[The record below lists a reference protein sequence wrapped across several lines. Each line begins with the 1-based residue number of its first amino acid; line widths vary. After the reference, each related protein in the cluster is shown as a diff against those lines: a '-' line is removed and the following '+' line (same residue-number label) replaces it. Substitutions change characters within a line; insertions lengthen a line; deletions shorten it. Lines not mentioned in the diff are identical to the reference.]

1 MPNYKKLSN
10 TFPKITNNKKLMAN
24 EVIKTNFELP
34 KGDAKKTWGNVMTIV
49 ILGFFAIMF
58 YIYVLPFL
66 LKMVWGTVEL
76 IVGIAIAIFLLM
88 ILTSKKFW
96 RGMRYFSEAIAQGF
110 LGWAIEMNPW
120 NILNLQIEQ
129 AEKDRDQLRL
139 HGEKLKA
146 QETSLQL
153 QLDENEKN
161 LRQAQEEV
169 KICQSRLQKKPD
181 DFDTQLAL
189 ETSSTN
195 FTNAKDF
202 IDAVKPV
209 ANDVGNLVVFADK
222 AYRKSGV
229 ALLNSRNTIKIQK
242 AKYDAVTTA
251 SATMGKA
258 MKAFTG
264 NTELNTDADK
274 AIQNIRQDVAN
285 KIGGI
290 KSAIQITS
298 QAMNAQD
305 LKDAAKVS
313 IAAQT
318 ATQLDVDRTFNYSD
332 SIQSSAANIVEVGSK
347 KDDGTN
353 KYLDFF
359 NK

>member
-1 MPNYKKLSN
+1 
-10 TFPKITNNKKLMAN
+10 MAN
-24 EVIKTNFELP
+24 ELIKSNFEVS
-34 KGDAKKTWGNVMTIV
+34 KWDAKKIWGTIMMLI
-49 ILGFFAIMF
+49 ILGGLALLF
-58 YIYVLPFL
+58 YMYILPFL
-66 LKMVWGTVEL
+66 LNIVWGTVQL
-76 IVGIAIAIFLLM
+76 IIGIAVAIVLLM
-88 ILTSKKFW
+88 ILTNPKFW
-96 RGMRYFSEAIAQGF
+96 RGMHYFSESIAQGT

-120 NILNLQIEQ
+120 NILNLQVEE
-129 AEKDRDQLRL
+129 AEKDRDQLRI

-153 QLDENEKN
+153 QLEENERN

-169 KICQSRLQKKPD
+169 KICQARLQKTPD

-189 ETSSTN
+189 ETSATN
-195 FTNAKDF
+195 FNNSKDF

-209 ANDVGNLVVFADK
+209 ANDVKNLVVFADK

-229 ALLNSRNTIKIQK
+229 ALLNSKNTIKIQK

-264 NTELNTDADK
+264 NTELNSDADV
-274 AIQNIRQDVAN
+274 AINKIRQEVAN

-318 ATQLDVDRTFNYSD
+318 ATQLDVDKTFNYSD
-332 SIQSSAANIVEVGSK
+332 SIDSSAGRIEDVQSNN
-347 KDDGTN
+347 DGGKN
-353 KYLDFF
+353 KYLDFLKKEGE
-359 NK
+359 N

>member
-1 MPNYKKLSN
+1 
-10 TFPKITNNKKLMAN
+10 MAN
-24 EVIKTNFELP
+24 EIVKSTFELP
-34 KGDAKKTWGNVMTIV
+34 TWDAKKTWGIIMMVV
-49 ILGFFAIMF
+49 LFAGLGFLF
-58 YIYVLPFL
+58 YLYILPFL
-66 LKMVWGTVEL
+66 LSVVWGTVQL
-76 IVGIAIAIFLLM
+76 IVGIAVAIFLLM
-88 ILTSKKFW
+88 ILTNAKFW
-96 RGMRYFSEAIAQGF
+96 RGIRYFSEAIAQGT

-120 NILNLQIEQ
+120 NILNLQVEE
-129 AEKDRDQLRL
+129 AEKDRDQLRI

-153 QLDENEKN
+153 QLEENERN

-169 KICQSRLQKKPD
+169 KICQSRLLKNPE

-189 ETSSTN
+189 ETSATN
-195 FTNAKDF
+195 FNNAKDF

-209 ANDVGNLVVFADK
+209 ANDVKNLVIFADK

-229 ALLNSRNTIKIQK
+229 ALLNSKNTIKIQK

-264 NTELNTDADK
+264 NTELNTDADT
-274 AIQNIRQDVAN
+274 AIQKIRQDVAN

-318 ATQLDVDRTFNYSD
+318 ATQLDVDSTFNYSD
-332 SIQSSAANIVEVGSK
+332 SIQTSAGKIEAGS
-347 KDDGTN
+347 DDGGKN
-353 KYLDFF
+353 KYLDYL

>member
-1 MPNYKKLSN
+1 MS
-10 TFPKITNNKKLMAN
+10 TEIITP
-24 EVIKTNFELP
+24 NFELP
-34 KGDAKKTWGNVMTIV
+34 KGDAKKTWGTIMTLV
-49 ILGFFAIMF
+49 ILGGLAVLF
-58 YIYVLPFL
+58 YMYVLPFL
-66 LKMVWGTVEL
+66 LNIVWGTVQL
-76 IVGIAIAIFLLM
+76 VIGIAVALLLLM
-88 ILTSKKFW
+88 ILTNKKFW
-96 RGMRYFSEAIAQGF
+96 RGLRYFSEAIAQGV

-120 NILNLQIEQ
+120 NILNLQVEE
-129 AEKDRDQLRL
+129 AEKDREQLKI

-146 QETSLQL
+146 QESSLQL
-153 QLDENEKN
+153 QLEENERN

-169 KICQSRLQKKPD
+169 KICQARLQKKPD

-189 ETSSTN
+189 ETAVTN

-202 IDAVKPV
+202 IDGVKPV
-209 ANDVGNLVVFADK
+209 SNDVKKLVEFADK

-229 ALLNSRNTIKIQK
+229 ALMNSKNTIKIQK

-264 NTELNTDADK
+264 NADLNSDADQ
-274 AIQNIRQDVAN
+274 AIQKIRQDVAN

-318 ATQLDVDRTFNYSD
+318 ATQLDVDRTFSYSD
-332 SIQSSAANIVEVGSK
+332 SVQTSAAGIGNVHAG
-347 KDDGTN
+347 KDSGKN
-353 KYLDFF
+353 KYLDYL

>member
-1 MPNYKKLSN
+1 
-10 TFPKITNNKKLMAN
+10 MAN
-24 EVIKTNFELP
+24 EIIKPAFELP
-34 KGDAKKTWGNVMTIV
+34 KGDARKTWGTIMTF
-49 ILGFFAIMF
+49 ILFGGLALLF

-66 LKMVWGTVEL
+66 LSVVWGTVQL
-76 IVGIAIAIFLLM
+76 IIGIAVAVFLLM
-88 ILTSKKFW
+88 ILTNAKFW
-96 RGMRYFSEAIAQGF
+96 RGIRYFSEAVAQGT

-129 AEKDRDQLRL
+129 AEKDREQLRV

-146 QETSLQL
+146 QEASLQL
-153 QLDENEKN
+153 QLEENERN
-161 LRQAQEEV
+161 LRQAQAEV
-169 KICQSRLQKKPD
+169 KLCQAKLQKAPD

-189 ETSSTN
+189 ETSATN
-195 FTNAKDF
+195 FNNAKDF

-209 ANDVGNLVVFADK
+209 SNDVKNLVVFADK

-229 ALLNSRNTIKIQK
+229 ALLNSKNTVKIQK

-264 NTELNTDADK
+264 NTELNSDAET
-274 AIQNIRQDVAN
+274 AITKIRQDVAN

-305 LKDAAKVS
+305 LKDAARVS

-318 ATQLDVDRTFNYSD
+318 ANQLDVDKTFNYSD
-332 SIQSSAANIVEVGSK
+332 SIQTSAVKIENSGSGSN
-347 KDDGTN
+347 DGKN

-359 NK
+359 NDNK

>member
-1 MPNYKKLSN
+1 MADELLK
-10 TFPKITNNKKLMAN
+10 PK
-24 EVIKTNFELP
+24 FELQNLDP
-34 KGDAKKTWGNVMTIV
+34 KKTWGTIMTV
-49 ILGFFAIMF
+49 VLLGGLALLFYMF
-58 YIYVLPFL
+58 ILPFL
-66 LKMVWGTVEL
+66 LSVVWGTIQLV
-76 IVGIAIAIFLLM
+76 IGIAIAIVLLM
-88 ILTSKKFW
+88 ILTNPKFW
-96 RGMRYFSEAIAQGF
+96 RGIHYFSEAVAQGV

-129 AEKDRDQLRL
+129 AEKDRDQLRI

-146 QETSLQL
+146 QQTSLQL
-153 QLDENEKN
+153 QLEENEKVM
-161 LRQAQEEV
+161 RQAQEEV
-169 KICQSRLQKKPD
+169 RICQATLDKNPN
-181 DFDTQLAL
+181 DFDTQLAF

-202 IDAVKPV
+202 IDGVKPV
-209 ANDVGNLVVFADK
+209 ANDVDKLVAFADK

-229 ALLNSRNTIKIQK
+229 ALTNSKNTIKIQK

-264 NTELNTDADK
+264 NADLNSDADK
-274 AIQNIRQDVAN
+274 AIQKIREDVAA

-290 KSAIQITS
+290 KSAIEITS
-298 QAMNAQD
+298 QVMNSQD

-318 ATQLDVDRTFNYSD
+318 ANRMNVDSAFDYSD
-332 SIQSSAANIVEVGSK
+332 SVQTSAGKLEAGTDSS
-347 KDDGTN
+347 N
-353 KYLDFF
+353 KYL
-359 NK
+359 NYLKK

>member
-1 MPNYKKLSN
+1 
-10 TFPKITNNKKLMAN
+10 MAN
-24 EVIKTNFELP
+24 VMIKSNFELP
-34 KGDAKKTWGNVMTIV
+34 KGDAKKTWGTIMTV
-49 ILGFFAIMF
+49 AILGALAVLF

-66 LKMVWGTVEL
+66 LSVVWGTVQL
-76 IVGIAIAIFLLM
+76 VIGIAIAIVLLM
-88 ILTSKKFW
+88 ILTNRKFW
-96 RGMRYFSEAIAQGF
+96 RGIRYFSEAIAQGT

-120 NILNLQIEQ
+120 NILNLQVEE
-129 AEKDRDQLRL
+129 AEKDREQLRI
-139 HGEKLKA
+139 HGEKLKG
-146 QETSLQL
+146 QETSLKL
-153 QLDENEKN
+153 QLEENERN
-161 LRQAQEEV
+161 LRQAQAEV
-169 KICQSRLQKKPD
+169 KICQAKLQKNPD

-189 ETSSTN
+189 ETSATN
-195 FTNAKDF
+195 FNNAKDF
-202 IDAVKPV
+202 IEGVKPV
-209 ANDVGNLVVFADK
+209 ENDVKNLVVFADK

-229 ALLNSRNTIKIQK
+229 ALLNSKNTIKIQK

-251 SATMGKA
+251 SATMSKA

-264 NTELNTDADK
+264 NTDLNSDADK
-274 AIQNIRQDVAN
+274 AIQKIREDVAN

-313 IAAQT
+313 MAAQT
-318 ATQLDVDRTFNYSD
+318 ATQLDVDKTFNYSD
-332 SIQSSAANIVEVGSK
+332 SIQASASNIATPGSGK
-347 KDDGTN
+347 NDGSN

>member
-1 MPNYKKLSN
+1 
-10 TFPKITNNKKLMAN
+10 MAT
-24 EVIKTNFELP
+24 EVIKSNFEVP
-34 KGDAKKTWGNVMTIV
+34 KWDAKKTWGTIMMIA
-49 ILGFFAIMF
+49 ILGALALLF

-66 LKMVWGTVEL
+66 LSVVWGTVQL
-76 IVGIAIAIFLLM
+76 VIGIAVAVVLLM
-88 ILTSKKFW
+88 ILTNPKFW
-96 RGMRYFSEAIAQGF
+96 RGIRYFSEAVAQGV

-120 NILNLQIEQ
+120 NILNLQVEE
-129 AEKDRDQLRL
+129 AEKDREQLRI

-146 QETSLQL
+146 QEASLHLQL
-153 QLDENEKN
+153 EENERN
-161 LRQAQEEV
+161 LKQAQAEV
-169 KICQSRLQKKPD
+169 KICQARLQKNPD

-189 ETSSTN
+189 ETSATN
-195 FTNAKDF
+195 FNNAKDF
-202 IDAVKPV
+202 IDGVKPV
-209 ANDVGNLVVFADK
+209 ANDVKNLVVFADK

-229 ALLNSRNTIKIQK
+229 ALLNSKNTIKIQK

-264 NTELNTDADK
+264 NTDLNSDADQ
-274 AIQNIRQDVAN
+274 AIQKIRQDVAN

-298 QAMNAQD
+298 QAMVAQD

-318 ATQLDVDRTFNYSD
+318 ANQLDVDNTFNYSD
-332 SIQSSAANIVEVGSK
+332 SVTSSAGRIENTQTGGPA
-347 KDDGTN
+347 N
-353 KYLDFF
+353 KYIDILKN
-359 NK
+359 NKS

>member
-1 MPNYKKLSN
+1 
-10 TFPKITNNKKLMAN
+10 MAN
-24 EVIKTNFELP
+24 DLIKTNFEVS
-34 KGDAKKTWGNVMTIV
+34 KWDAKKTWGTILMV
-49 ILGFFAIMF
+49 AILGVLALLF
-58 YIYVLPFL
+58 YIYILPFL
-66 LKMVWGTVEL
+66 LSIVWGTVQL
-76 IVGIAIAIFLLM
+76 VIGIVVALVLLM
-88 ILTSKKFW
+88 ILFNPKFW
-96 RGMRYFSEAIAQGF
+96 RGMRYFSEAVAQGT

-120 NILNLQIEQ
+120 NILNLQVEE
-129 AEKDRDQLRL
+129 AEKDRDQLRI

-146 QETSLQL
+146 QESSLQL
-153 QLDENEKN
+153 QLEENERN

-169 KICQSRLQKKPD
+169 KICQARLQKNPD

-189 ETSSTN
+189 ETSATN
-195 FTNAKDF
+195 FNNAKDF
-202 IDAVKPV
+202 IDGVKPV
-209 ANDVGNLVVFADK
+209 ANDVRNLVVFADK

-229 ALLNSRNTIKIQK
+229 ALLNSKNTIKIQK

-264 NTELNTDADK
+264 NTDLNSDADV
-274 AIQNIRQDVAN
+274 AIQKIRQDVAN

-332 SIQSSAANIVEVGSK
+332 SVQSSAAKIENANIE
-347 KDDGTN
+347 KDGGKN
-353 KYLDFF
+353 KYMDFL
-359 NK
+359 KE

>member
-1 MPNYKKLSN
+1 
-10 TFPKITNNKKLMAN
+10 MAN
-24 EVIKTNFELP
+24 EIIKSNFELP
-34 KGDAKKTWGNVMTIV
+34 KWDAKKTWGTIMAVV
-49 ILGFFAIMF
+49 ILGGLAVLF

-66 LKMVWGTVEL
+66 LSMVWGTIQLV
-76 IVGIAIAIFLLM
+76 IGIAIALVLLM
-88 ILTSKKFW
+88 ILTNPKFW
-96 RGMRYFSEAIAQGF
+96 RGIRYFSEAVAQGT

-120 NILNLQIEQ
+120 NILNLQVEE
-129 AEKDRDQLRL
+129 AEKDREQLKI

-146 QETSLQL
+146 QESSLQL
-153 QLDENEKN
+153 QLEENERN
-161 LRQAQEEV
+161 LRQAQAEV
-169 KICQSRLQKKPD
+169 KICQAKLQKNPE

-189 ETSSTN
+189 ETSATN
-195 FTNAKDF
+195 FNNAKDF

-209 ANDVGNLVVFADK
+209 ANDVKNLVVFADK

-229 ALLNSRNTIKIQK
+229 ALLNSKNTIKIQK

-251 SATMGKA
+251 SATMSKA

-264 NTELNTDADK
+264 NTDLNSDADT
-274 AIQNIRQDVAN
+274 AIQKIREDVAN

-318 ATQLDVDRTFNYSD
+318 ATQLDVDKTFNYSD
-332 SIQSSAANIVEVGSK
+332 SIQSSAAQIGQAGATNDGS
-347 KDDGTN
+347 N

-359 NK
+359 NKK

>member
-1 MPNYKKLSN
+1 
-10 TFPKITNNKKLMAN
+10 MAN
-24 EVIKTNFELP
+24 ELIKSNFELP
-34 KGDAKKTWGNVMTIV
+34 KGDPKKTWGTIMTLI
-49 ILGFFAIMF
+49 ILGGLALLF
-58 YIYVLPFL
+58 YIYILPFL
-66 LKMVWGTVEL
+66 LSVVWGTVQL
-76 IVGIAIAIFLLM
+76 VIGIAIAVVLLM
-88 ILTSKKFW
+88 ILTNPKFW
-96 RGMRYFSEAIAQGF
+96 RGIRYFSEAIAQGT

-120 NILNLQIEQ
+120 NILNLQVEE
-129 AEKDRDQLRL
+129 AEKDRDQLRI

-146 QETSLQL
+146 QESSLKLQL
-153 QLDENEKN
+153 EENEKN
-161 LRQAQEEV
+161 LRQSQEEV
-169 KICQSRLQKKPD
+169 RICQVRLQKNPD

-189 ETSSTN
+189 ETSATN
-195 FTNAKDF
+195 FNNAKDF
-202 IDAVKPV
+202 IDSVKPV
-209 ANDVGNLVVFADK
+209 ANDVCNLVSFADK

-229 ALLNSRNTIKIQK
+229 ALLNSKNTIKIQK

-251 SATMGKA
+251 SATMGRA

-264 NTELNTDADK
+264 NTELNSDADV
-274 AIQNIRQDVAN
+274 AINKIRQDVAN

-332 SIQSSAANIVEVGSK
+332 SVQSSAAGIENVNMSK
-347 KDDGTN
+347 DGGKN
-353 KYLDFF
+353 KYLDIF

>member
-1 MPNYKKLSN
+1 
-10 TFPKITNNKKLMAN
+10 MAN
-24 EVIKTNFELP
+24 DLIKTNFEVS
-34 KGDAKKTWGNVMTIV
+34 KWDAKKTWGTILMV
-49 ILGFFAIMF
+49 AILGFLALLF
-58 YIYVLPFL
+58 YIYILPFL
-66 LKMVWGTVEL
+66 LSMVWGTIQLV
-76 IVGIAIAIFLLM
+76 IGIAVALVLLM
-88 ILTSKKFW
+88 ILANPKFW
-96 RGMRYFSEAIAQGF
+96 RGMRYFSEAVAQGT

-120 NILNLQIEQ
+120 NILNLQVEE
-129 AEKDRDQLRL
+129 AEKDRDQLRI

-146 QETSLQL
+146 QESSLQL
-153 QLDENEKN
+153 QLEENERN

-169 KICQSRLQKKPD
+169 KICQARLQKNPD

-189 ETSSTN
+189 ETSATN
-195 FTNAKDF
+195 FNNAKDF
-202 IDAVKPV
+202 IDGVKPV
-209 ANDVGNLVVFADK
+209 ANDVRNLVVFADK

-229 ALLNSRNTIKIQK
+229 ALLNSKNTIKIQK

-264 NTELNTDADK
+264 NTDLNSDADV
-274 AIQNIRQDVAN
+274 AIQKIRQDVAN

-332 SIQSSAANIVEVGSK
+332 SVQSSAGKIENVNME
-347 KDDGTN
+347 KDGGKN
-353 KYLDFF
+353 KYLDFL
-359 NK
+359 KDK

>member
-1 MPNYKKLSN
+1 
-10 TFPKITNNKKLMAN
+10 MAN
-24 EVIKTNFELP
+24 EIIKSNFELP
-34 KGDAKKTWGNVMTIV
+34 KGDAKKTWGTIMTLA
-49 ILGFFAIMF
+49 ILGALAVLF

-66 LKMVWGTVEL
+66 LSVVWGTVQL
-76 IVGIAIAIFLLM
+76 VIGIAIAIVLLM
-88 ILTSKKFW
+88 ILTNRKFW
-96 RGMRYFSEAIAQGF
+96 RGIRYFSEAIAQGT

-120 NILNLQIEQ
+120 NILNLQVEE
-129 AEKDRDQLRL
+129 AEKDREQLRI
-139 HGEKLKA
+139 HGEKLKG
-146 QETSLQL
+146 QETSLKL
-153 QLDENEKN
+153 QLEENERN
-161 LRQAQEEV
+161 LRQAQAEV
-169 KICQSRLQKKPD
+169 KICQAKLQKNPD

-189 ETSSTN
+189 ETSATN
-195 FTNAKDF
+195 FNNAKDF
-202 IDAVKPV
+202 IEGVKPV
-209 ANDVGNLVVFADK
+209 ENDVKNLVVFADK

-229 ALLNSRNTIKIQK
+229 ALLNSKNTIKIQK

-251 SATMGKA
+251 SATMSKA

-264 NTELNTDADK
+264 NTDLNSDADK
-274 AIQNIRQDVAN
+274 AIQKIREDVAN

-313 IAAQT
+313 MAAQT
-318 ATQLDVDRTFNYSD
+318 ATQLDVDKTFNYSD
-332 SIQSSAANIVEVGSK
+332 SIQASASNIATPGSGK
-347 KDDGTN
+347 NDGSN

>member
-1 MPNYKKLSN
+1 
-10 TFPKITNNKKLMAN
+10 MAN
-24 EVIKTNFELP
+24 ELIPTNFEIS
-34 KGDAKKTWGNVMTIV
+34 KGDAKKTWGSIMTFI
-49 ILGFFAIMF
+49 ILGGLAVLF
-58 YIYVLPFL
+58 YIYVLPYL
-66 LKMVWGTVEL
+66 VAMVWGTIQLV
-76 IVGIAIAIFLLM
+76 VGIAIALVLLM
-88 ILTSKKFW
+88 IFTNPKFW
-96 RGMRYFSEAIAQGF
+96 RGMRYFSEAVAQGT

-129 AEKDRDQLRL
+129 AEKDRDQLRI

-146 QETSLQL
+146 QDSSLQL
-153 QLDENEKN
+153 QLQENERN

-169 KICQSRLQKKPD
+169 KICQARLAKNPD

-189 ETSSTN
+189 ETSATN
-195 FTNAKDF
+195 FNNAKDF

-209 ANDVGNLVVFADK
+209 SNDVENLVVFADK

-229 ALLNSRNTIKIQK
+229 ALMNSKNTIKIQK

-264 NTELNTDADK
+264 NTDLNSDADQ
-274 AIQNIRQDVAN
+274 AIQKIRQDVAN

-332 SIQSSAANIVEVGSK
+332 SVQSSAAGIENIDQREDGGKNRYMDYLK
-347 KDDGTN
+347 K
-353 KYLDFF
+353 
-359 NK
+359 

>member
-1 MPNYKKLSN
+1 
-10 TFPKITNNKKLMAN
+10 MAN
-24 EVIKTNFELP
+24 EIIKSNFELP
-34 KGDAKKTWGNVMTIV
+34 KGDAKKTWGTIMTV
-49 ILGFFAIMF
+49 AILGALAVLF

-66 LKMVWGTVEL
+66 LSVVWGTVQL
-76 IVGIAIAIFLLM
+76 VIGIAIAIVLLM
-88 ILTSKKFW
+88 VLTNRKFW
-96 RGMRYFSEAIAQGF
+96 RGIRYFSEAIAQGT

-120 NILNLQIEQ
+120 NILNLQVEE
-129 AEKDRDQLRL
+129 AEKDREQLRI
-139 HGEKLKA
+139 HGEKLKG
-146 QETSLQL
+146 QETSLKL
-153 QLDENEKN
+153 QLEENEKN
-161 LRQAQEEV
+161 LRQAQAEV
-169 KICQSRLQKKPD
+169 KICQAKLQKNPD

-189 ETSSTN
+189 ETSATN
-195 FTNAKDF
+195 FNNAKDF
-202 IDAVKPV
+202 IEGVKPV
-209 ANDVGNLVVFADK
+209 ENDVKNLVVFADK

-229 ALLNSRNTIKIQK
+229 ALLNSKNTIKIQK

-251 SATMGKA
+251 SATMSKA

-264 NTELNTDADK
+264 NTDLNSDADK
-274 AIQNIRQDVAN
+274 AIQKIREDVAN

-313 IAAQT
+313 MAAQT
-318 ATQLDVDRTFNYSD
+318 ATQLDVDKTFNYSD
-332 SIQSSAANIVEVGSK
+332 SIQASASNIATPGSGK
-347 KDDGTN
+347 NDGSN

>member
-1 MPNYKKLSN
+1 MAEELIK
-10 TFPKITNNKKLMAN
+10 PK
-24 EVIKTNFELP
+24 FELQNLDP
-34 KGDAKKTWGNVMTIV
+34 KKTWGTIMTVV
-49 ILGFFAIMF
+49 ILGGLALLFYMF
-58 YIYVLPFL
+58 ILPFL
-66 LKMVWGTVEL
+66 LSVVWGTIQLV
-76 IVGIAIAIFLLM
+76 IGIAIAVVLLM
-88 ILTSKKFW
+88 ILTNPKFW
-96 RGMRYFSEAIAQGF
+96 RGIHYFSEAVAQSV

-129 AEKDRDQLRL
+129 AEKDRDQLRI

-146 QETSLQL
+146 QQSSLRMQL
-153 QLDENEKN
+153 EDNEKVM
-161 LRQAQEEV
+161 RQAQEEV
-169 KICQSRLQKKPD
+169 RICQATLDKNPN

-202 IDAVKPV
+202 IDGVKPV
-209 ANDVGNLVVFADK
+209 ANDVDKLVAFADK

-229 ALLNSRNTIKIQK
+229 ALTNSRNTIKIQK

-264 NTELNTDADK
+264 NADLNSDADK
-274 AIQNIRQDVAN
+274 AIQKIREDVAN

-290 KSAIQITS
+290 KSAIEITS
-298 QAMNAQD
+298 QVMNSQD

-318 ATQLDVDRTFNYSD
+318 ANKMNVDSTFDYSD
-332 SIQSSAANIVEVGSK
+332 SVQTSAGQLEA
-347 KDDGTN
+347 GTDNNN
-353 KYLDFF
+353 KYMNYL
-359 NK
+359 KK

>member
-1 MPNYKKLSN
+1 
-10 TFPKITNNKKLMAN
+10 MAN
-24 EVIKTNFELP
+24 EIIKSQFETP
-34 KGDAKKTWGNVMTIV
+34 KWDAKKTWGTVMMAA
-49 ILGFFAIMF
+49 ILGGLALLF
-58 YIYVLPFL
+58 YLFILPFL
-66 LKMVWGTVEL
+66 INIVWGTIQLV
-76 IVGIAIAIFLLM
+76 IGIAIAIVLLM
-88 ILTSKKFW
+88 ILTNPKFW

-120 NILNLQIEQ
+120 NILNLQVEE
-129 AEKDRDQLRL
+129 AEKDREQLRI

-146 QETSLQL
+146 QESSLQL
-153 QLDENEKN
+153 QLEENEKN
-161 LRQAQEEV
+161 LKQAQEEV
-169 KICQSRLQKKPD
+169 KICQARLQKKPD

-189 ETSSTN
+189 ETSATN
-195 FTNAKDF
+195 FNNAKDF

-209 ANDVGNLVVFADK
+209 SNDVKNLVVFADK

-229 ALLNSRNTIKIQK
+229 ALLNSKNTIKIQK

-264 NTELNTDADK
+264 NMDLNSDADQ
-274 AIQNIRQDVAN
+274 AIQKIRQDVAN

-318 ATQLDVDRTFNYSD
+318 AVRLDVDRTFNYSD
-332 SIQSSAANIVEVGSK
+332 SIQSSATKIDNIGSD
-347 KDDGTN
+347 KDDPKN
-353 KYLDFF
+353 KYLDFL

>member
-1 MPNYKKLSN
+1 
-10 TFPKITNNKKLMAN
+10 MAN
-24 EVIKTNFELP
+24 EIIKPNFELP
-34 KGDAKKTWGNVMTIV
+34 KGDAKKTWGTIMTLL
-49 ILGFFAIMF
+49 ILCGLAVLF
-58 YIYVLPFL
+58 YIYILPFL
-66 LKMVWGTVEL
+66 LSVVWGTVQL
-76 IVGIAIAIFLLM
+76 IIGIAVAIVLLM
-88 ILTSKKFW
+88 ILTNAKFW
-96 RGMRYFSEAIAQGF
+96 RGIRYFSEAIAQGT

-129 AEKDRDQLRL
+129 AEKDRDQLRI

-146 QETSLQL
+146 QASSLHLQL
-153 QLDENEKN
+153 EENEKN
-161 LRQAQEEV
+161 LRQAGEEV
-169 KICQSRLQKKPD
+169 KICQARLQKNPG

-189 ETSSTN
+189 ETSATN
-195 FTNAKDF
+195 FNNAKDF

-209 ANDVGNLVVFADK
+209 ENDVKNLVVFADK

-229 ALLNSRNTIKIQK
+229 ALLNSKNTIKIQK

-251 SATMGKA
+251 SATMGRA

-264 NTELNTDADK
+264 NTELNSDADT
-274 AIQNIRQDVAN
+274 AIQKIRQDVAN

-313 IAAQT
+313 LAAQT
-318 ATQLDVDRTFNYSD
+318 ATRLDVDNTFNYSD
-332 SIQSSAANIVEVGSK
+332 SIQSSAGNL
-347 KDDGTN
+347 DNTN
-353 KYLDFF
+353 PGLDNGKNQYLDYL
-359 NK
+359 KK

>member
-1 MPNYKKLSN
+1 
-10 TFPKITNNKKLMAN
+10 MAN
-24 EVIKTNFELP
+24 DLIKTNFEVP
-34 KGDAKKTWGNVMTIV
+34 KWDAKKTWGTIMTFI
-49 ILGFFAIMF
+49 ILGGLLILF
-58 YIYVLPFL
+58 YIYILPFL
-66 LKMVWGTVEL
+66 LSVVWGTVQL
-76 IVGIAIAIFLLM
+76 VIGIAVAIVLLM
-88 ILTSKKFW
+88 ILTNPKFW
-96 RGMRYFSEAIAQGF
+96 RGIRYFSEAVAQGT

-120 NILNLQIEQ
+120 NILNLQIEE
-129 AEKDRDQLRL
+129 AEKDRDQLRI

-146 QETSLQL
+146 QESSLQL
-153 QLDENEKN
+153 QLEENERN

-169 KICQSRLQKKPD
+169 KICQARLQKTPD

-189 ETSSTN
+189 ETSATN
-195 FTNAKDF
+195 FNNAKDF
-202 IDAVKPV
+202 IDGVKPV
-209 ANDVGNLVVFADK
+209 ANDVKNLVIFADK

-229 ALLNSRNTIKIQK
+229 ALLNSKNTIKIQK

-264 NTELNTDADK
+264 NTDLNSDADV
-274 AIQNIRQDVAN
+274 AIQKIRQDVAQ

-313 IAAQT
+313 IAAHT
-318 ATQLDVDRTFNYSD
+318 AIQLDVDNTFNYSD
-332 SIQSSAANIVEVGSK
+332 SVQTSAAKIDND
-347 KDDGTN
+347 KDGGKN
-353 KYLDFF
+353 KYLDYL
-359 NK
+359 KK

>member
-1 MPNYKKLSN
+1 
-10 TFPKITNNKKLMAN
+10 MAN
-24 EVIKTNFELP
+24 DLIKTNFEVP
-34 KGDAKKTWGNVMTIV
+34 KWDAKKTWGTIMTV
-49 ILGFFAIMF
+49 AIMGGLLVLF
-58 YIYVLPFL
+58 YMFVLPFL
-66 LKMVWGTVEL
+66 LSIVWGTIQLV
-76 IVGIAIAIFLLM
+76 VGIAVAIVLLM
-88 ILTSKKFW
+88 ILTNAKFW
-96 RGMRYFSEAIAQGF
+96 RGMRYFSEAIAQGT

-120 NILNLQIEQ
+120 NILNLQVEE
-129 AEKDRDQLRL
+129 AEKDRDQLRV

-146 QETSLQL
+146 QDASLQL
-153 QLDENEKN
+153 QLEENEKN
-161 LRQAQEEV
+161 LKQAQAEV
-169 KICQSRLQKKPD
+169 KICQTRLQKTPD

-189 ETSSTN
+189 ETSATN
-195 FTNAKDF
+195 FNNAKDF
-202 IDAVKPV
+202 IDGVKPV
-209 ANDVGNLVVFADK
+209 SNDVKNLVIFADK

-229 ALLNSRNTIKIQK
+229 ALSNSKNTIKIQK

-264 NTELNTDADK
+264 NTDLNSDADL
-274 AIQNIRQDVAN
+274 AIQKIRQDVAN

-318 ATQLDVDRTFNYSD
+318 ATQLDVDNTFNYSD
-332 SIQSSAANIVEVGSK
+332 SVQTSAASIDSN
-347 KDDGTN
+347 KDGGRN
-353 KYLDFF
+353 KYLDYL
-359 NK
+359 KK

>member
-1 MPNYKKLSN
+1 
-10 TFPKITNNKKLMAN
+10 MAN
-24 EVIKTNFELP
+24 ELIKTNFEVP
-34 KGDAKKTWGNVMTIV
+34 KWDAKKTWGTIMTVVIV
-49 ILGFFAIMF
+49 GGLLVLFYMF
-58 YIYVLPFL
+58 VLPFL
-66 LKMVWGTVEL
+66 LSLVWGTIQLV
-76 IVGIAIAIFLLM
+76 IGIAVAIVLLM
-88 ILTSKKFW
+88 ILTNAKFW
-96 RGMRYFSEAIAQGF
+96 RGMRYFSEAIAQGT

-120 NILNLQIEQ
+120 NILNLQVEE
-129 AEKDRDQLRL
+129 AEKDRDQLRI

-146 QETSLQL
+146 QESSLQL
-153 QLDENEKN
+153 QLEENERN

-169 KICQSRLQKKPD
+169 KICQTRLQRTPD

-189 ETSSTN
+189 ETSATN
-195 FTNAKDF
+195 FNNAKDF
-202 IDAVKPV
+202 IDGVKPI
-209 ANDVGNLVVFADK
+209 ANDVKNLVVFADK

-229 ALLNSRNTIKIQK
+229 ALLNSKNTIKIQK

-264 NTELNTDADK
+264 NTDLNSDADQ
-274 AIQNIRQDVAN
+274 AIQKIRQDVAN

-318 ATQLDVDRTFNYSD
+318 ATQLDVDNTFNYSD
-332 SIQSSAANIVEVGSK
+332 SIQTSAARIDND
-347 KDDGTN
+347 KDSGKN
-353 KYLDFF
+353 KYLDYL
-359 NK
+359 KK

>member
-1 MPNYKKLSN
+1 
-10 TFPKITNNKKLMAN
+10 MAN
-24 EVIKTNFELP
+24 ELIKSSFELQ
-34 KGDAKKTWGNVMTIV
+34 KWDAKKTWGTIMAV
-49 ILGFFAIMF
+49 IILGGLAVLF

-66 LKMVWGTVEL
+66 LTMVWGTIQLV
-76 IVGIAIAIFLLM
+76 IGIAIALVLLM
-88 ILTSKKFW
+88 ILTNPKFW
-96 RGMRYFSEAIAQGF
+96 RGIRYFSEAVAQGT

-120 NILNLQIEQ
+120 NILNLQVEE
-129 AEKDRDQLRL
+129 AEKDREQLKI

-146 QETSLQL
+146 QESSLQL
-153 QLDENEKN
+153 QLEENERN
-161 LRQAQEEV
+161 LRQAQAEV
-169 KICQSRLQKKPD
+169 KICQTKLQKNPE

-189 ETSSTN
+189 ETSATN
-195 FTNAKDF
+195 FNNAKDF
-202 IDAVKPV
+202 IDGVKPV
-209 ANDVGNLVVFADK
+209 ANDVKNLVVFADK

-229 ALLNSRNTIKIQK
+229 ALLNSKNTIKIQK

-251 SATMGKA
+251 SATMSKA

-264 NTELNTDADK
+264 NTDLNTDADK
-274 AIQNIRQDVAN
+274 AIQKIREDVAN

-318 ATQLDVDRTFNYSD
+318 ATQLDVDKTFNYSD
-332 SIQSSAANIVEVGSK
+332 TIQSSAAQIQNAGTDK
-347 KDDGTN
+347 KDGSN

>member
-1 MPNYKKLSN
+1 MS
-10 TFPKITNNKKLMAN
+10 TEI
-24 EVIKTNFELP
+24 IKTNFELP
-34 KGDAKKTWGNVMTIV
+34 KGDAKKTWGTIMTLV
-49 ILGFFAIMF
+49 ILIGLAVLF
-58 YIYVLPFL
+58 YIYILPFL
-66 LKMVWGTVEL
+66 LNIVWGTVQL
-76 IVGIAIAIFLLM
+76 IIGIAVAILLLM
-88 ILTSKKFW
+88 ILTNKKFW
-96 RGMRYFSEAIAQGF
+96 RGLRYFSEAIAQGV

-120 NILNLQIEQ
+120 NILNLQVEE
-129 AEKDRDQLRL
+129 AEKDREQLKI

-146 QETSLQL
+146 QESSLHLQL
-153 QLDENEKN
+153 EENERN

-169 KICQSRLQKKPD
+169 KICQARLQKKPD

-189 ETSSTN
+189 ETAATN

-202 IDAVKPV
+202 IDGVKPV
-209 ANDVGNLVVFADK
+209 SNDVKKLVEFADK

-229 ALLNSRNTIKIQK
+229 ALMNSKNTIKIQK

-264 NTELNTDADK
+264 NADLNSDADQ
-274 AIQNIRQDVAN
+274 AIQKIRQDVAN

-332 SIQSSAANIVEVGSK
+332 SVQTSAAGIGNVQSD
-347 KDDGTN
+347 KDSGKN
-353 KYLDFF
+353 KYLDYL

>member
-1 MPNYKKLSN
+1 
-10 TFPKITNNKKLMAN
+10 MAN
-24 EVIKTNFELP
+24 EIVKSNFELP
-34 KGDAKKTWGNVMTIV
+34 TWDAKKTWGIIMMVV
-49 ILGFFAIMF
+49 ILGGLGLLF
-58 YIYVLPFL
+58 YMYILPFL
-66 LKMVWGTVEL
+66 LSVVWGTVQL
-76 IVGIAIAIFLLM
+76 IVGIAIAIVLLM
-88 ILTSKKFW
+88 ILTNPKFW
-96 RGMRYFSEAIAQGF
+96 RGIRYFSEAVAQGT

-120 NILNLQIEQ
+120 NILNLQVEE
-129 AEKDRDQLRL
+129 AEKDRDQLRI

-153 QLDENEKN
+153 QLEENEKN

-169 KICQSRLQKKPD
+169 KICQARLQKNPE

-189 ETSSTN
+189 ETSATN
-195 FTNAKDF
+195 FNNAKDF

-209 ANDVGNLVVFADK
+209 ANDVKNLVLFADK

-229 ALLNSRNTIKIQK
+229 ALMNSKNTIKIQK

-264 NTELNTDADK
+264 NTELNTDADT
-274 AIQNIRQDVAN
+274 AINKIRQDVAN

-318 ATQLDVDRTFNYSD
+318 ATQLDVDNTFNYSD
-332 SIQSSAANIVEVGSK
+332 TVQTSAGKLSVDS
-347 KDDGTN
+347 DDGGKN
-353 KYLDFF
+353 KYLDYL
-359 NK
+359 KK

>member
-1 MPNYKKLSN
+1 
-10 TFPKITNNKKLMAN
+10 MAN
-24 EVIKTNFELP
+24 ELTKSNFELAA
-34 KGDAKKTWGNVMTIV
+34 GDPKKTWGTIFTFV
-49 ILGFFAIMF
+49 ILGAIAVLF

-66 LKMVWGTVEL
+66 LSIVWGTVQL
-76 IVGIAIAIFLLM
+76 IIGIAVAIFLLM
-88 ILTSKKFW
+88 ILTNAKFW
-96 RGMRYFSEAIAQGF
+96 RGIRYFSEAIAQGT

-120 NILNLQIEQ
+120 NILNLQVEQ
-129 AEKDRDQLRL
+129 AEKDREQLRI

-146 QETSLQL
+146 QESSLQL
-153 QLDENEKN
+153 QLEENERN

-169 KICQSRLQKKPD
+169 RICQARLQKNPD

-189 ETSSTN
+189 ETASTN
-195 FTNAKDF
+195 FTNSKDF

-209 ANDVGNLVVFADK
+209 ANDVKNLIVFADK

-229 ALLNSRNTIKIQK
+229 ALLNSKNTIRIQK

-251 SATMGKA
+251 SATMSKA

-264 NTELNTDADK
+264 NTDLNNDADL
-274 AIQNIRQDVAN
+274 AIQKIREDIGG

-290 KSAIQITS
+290 RSAIQITS

-313 IAAQT
+313 IAAKT
-318 ATQLDVDRTFNYSD
+318 ATQLDVDKAFNYSD
-332 SIQSSAANIVEVGSK
+332 SIQSSAANIPPGSNLDSK
-347 KDDGTN
+347 N
-353 KYLDFF
+353 KYLDIF
-359 NK
+359 NKK

>member
-1 MPNYKKLSN
+1 
-10 TFPKITNNKKLMAN
+10 MAN
-24 EVIKTNFELP
+24 EIVKTDFALP
-34 KGDAKKTWGNVMTIV
+34 KGDAKKTWGTIMTFV
-49 ILGFFAIMF
+49 ILGGLALLF
-58 YIYVLPFL
+58 YIYILPFL
-66 LKMVWGTVEL
+66 LSVVWGTVQL
-76 IVGIAIAIFLLM
+76 IIGIAVAIVLLM
-88 ILTSKKFW
+88 ILTNPKFW
-96 RGMRYFSEAIAQGF
+96 RGIRYFSEAIAQGT

-120 NILNLQIEQ
+120 NILNLQIEE
-129 AEKDRDQLRL
+129 AEKDREQLRI

-153 QLDENEKN
+153 QLEENEKN

-169 KICQSRLQKKPD
+169 KICQARLQKNPD

-189 ETSSTN
+189 ETSATN
-195 FTNAKDF
+195 FNNAKDF

-209 ANDVGNLVVFADK
+209 SNDVKNLVVFADK

-229 ALLNSRNTIKIQK
+229 ALLNSKNTVKIQR

-264 NTELNTDADK
+264 NTDLNNDADT
-274 AIQNIRQDVAN
+274 AIQKIRQDVAN

-298 QAMNAQD
+298 EAMNAQD

-313 IAAQT
+313 IAAKT
-318 ATQLDVDRTFNYSD
+318 ATQLDVDRTFNYAD
-332 SIQSSAANIVEVGSK
+332 SIQSSATQIGNVAGSK
-347 KDDGTN
+347 DGGNN
-353 KYLDFF
+353 KYFDVF
-359 NK
+359 KK

>member
-1 MPNYKKLSN
+1 
-10 TFPKITNNKKLMAN
+10 MAN
-24 EVIKTNFELP
+24 EIMQSNFELP
-34 KGDAKKTWGNVMTIV
+34 KGDPKKIWGTIMTLV
-49 ILGFFAIMF
+49 ILGGLALLF

-66 LKMVWGTVEL
+66 LSVVWGTVQL
-76 IVGIAIAIFLLM
+76 VIGIAVAIFLLM
-88 ILTSKKFW
+88 ILTNAKFW
-96 RGMRYFSEAIAQGF
+96 RGIRYFSEAIAQGT

-129 AEKDRDQLRL
+129 AEKDREQLKI

-153 QLDENEKN
+153 QLEENERN

-169 KICQSRLQKKPD
+169 KLCQAKLQRNPD

-189 ETSSTN
+189 ETSATN
-195 FTNAKDF
+195 FNNAKDF

-209 ANDVGNLVVFADK
+209 ANDVKNLVVFADK

-229 ALLNSRNTIKIQK
+229 ALLNSKNTIKIQK

-251 SATMGKA
+251 SATMGRA

-264 NTELNTDADK
+264 NTDLNNDAET
-274 AIQNIRQDVAN
+274 AIAKIRQDVAN

-318 ATQLDVDRTFNYSD
+318 ANQLDVDRTFNYSD
-332 SIQSSAANIVEVGSK
+332 SIQSSAAKIEDVAPNAS
-347 KDDGTN
+347 DGRN

-359 NK
+359 KDKQ

>member
-1 MPNYKKLSN
+1 
-10 TFPKITNNKKLMAN
+10 MAN
-24 EVIKTNFELP
+24 ELIKTNFEVP
-34 KGDAKKTWGNVMTIV
+34 KWDAKKTWGTIMTVV
-49 ILGFFAIMF
+49 ILGGLLVLFYMF
-58 YIYVLPFL
+58 VLPFL
-66 LKMVWGTVEL
+66 LSLVWGTIQLV
-76 IVGIAIAIFLLM
+76 IGIAVSIVLLM
-88 ILTSKKFW
+88 ILTNAKFW
-96 RGMRYFSEAIAQGF
+96 RGMRYFSEAIAQGT

-120 NILNLQIEQ
+120 NILNLQVEE
-129 AEKDRDQLRL
+129 AEKDRDQLRI

-146 QETSLQL
+146 QESSLQL
-153 QLDENEKN
+153 QLEENERN

-169 KICQSRLQKKPD
+169 KICQTRLQRTPD

-189 ETSSTN
+189 ETSATN
-195 FTNAKDF
+195 FNNAKDF
-202 IDAVKPV
+202 IDGVKPI
-209 ANDVGNLVVFADK
+209 ANDVKNLVVFADK

-229 ALLNSRNTIKIQK
+229 ALLNSKNTIKIQK

-264 NTELNTDADK
+264 NTDLNSDADQ
-274 AIQNIRQDVAN
+274 AIQKIRQDVAN

-318 ATQLDVDRTFNYSD
+318 ATQLDVDNTFNYSD
-332 SIQSSAANIVEVGSK
+332 SIQTSAARIDND
-347 KDDGTN
+347 KDSGKN
-353 KYLDFF
+353 KYLDYL
-359 NK
+359 KK

>member
-1 MPNYKKLSN
+1 
-10 TFPKITNNKKLMAN
+10 MAN
-24 EVIKTNFELP
+24 EPAPLNFELP
-34 KGDAKKTWGNVMTIV
+34 KGDARKTWGNIITIF
-49 ILGFFAIMF
+49 IFCALAFLF
-58 YIYVLPFL
+58 YVYILPFL
-66 LKMVWGTVEL
+66 LSVVWGTVQL
-76 IVGIAIAIFLLM
+76 IVGIAVAIVLLM
-88 ILTSKKFW
+88 VLTNKKFW
-96 RGMRYFSEAIAQGF
+96 RGIRYFSEALAQGL

-120 NILNLQIEQ
+120 NILNLQVEQ
-129 AEKDRDQLRL
+129 AEKDRDQLRI

-153 QLDENEKN
+153 QLEESEKN
-161 LRQAQEEV
+161 LRQSAEEV
-169 KICQSRLQKKPD
+169 KICQAKLQKNPA

-189 ETSSTN
+189 ETSATN
-195 FTNAKDF
+195 FNNAKDF

-209 ANDVGNLVVFADK
+209 SNDVKNLVVFADK

-229 ALLNSRNTIKIQK
+229 ALLNSKSTIKIQK

-264 NTELNTDADK
+264 NTDLNNDADK
-274 AIQNIRQDVAN
+274 AIQKIRQDVAN

-313 IAAQT
+313 LAAQT
-318 ATQLDVDRTFNYSD
+318 ATRLDVDNTFNYSD
-332 SIQSSAANIVEVGSK
+332 SIQSSGGNLENGNAG
-347 KDDGTN
+347 KDSNN
-353 KYLDFF
+353 KYIDFL